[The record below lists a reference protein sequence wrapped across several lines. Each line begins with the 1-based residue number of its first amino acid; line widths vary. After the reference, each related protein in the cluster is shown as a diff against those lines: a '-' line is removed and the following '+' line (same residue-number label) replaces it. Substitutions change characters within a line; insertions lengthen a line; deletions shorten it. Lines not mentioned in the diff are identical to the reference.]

1 MALITLRVLDGPDR
15 GRAFEDLL
23 TPVSIGREEGNA
35 IQLNDERVSRFHLKI
50 QEDEDRLVITDLES
64 TNGTRLNGET
74 VQLAMLR
81 PGDVLQIGRSLLVYG
96 SRHEIATRLAAMR
109 GEDLSAGVVVDPDEL
124 DQINSS
130 VLLAFE
136 LGWAKDPKERFDLH
150 TLLPPPLPTHLS
162 PGQAAQLTEL
172 LQFLHLRMRALTG
185 TVKMKSRGDR
195 VTLEQR
201 QWQAVVD
208 LEARLSEYLRSVGEP
223 EF

>member
-35 IQLNDERVSRFHLKI
+35 VQLNDERVSRFHLKI
-50 QEDEDRLVITDLES
+50 QEDEDRLVVTDLES

-74 VQLAMLR
+74 IQLGMLR
-81 PGDVLQIGRSLLVYG
+81 PGDVLQVGRSLLVYG

-109 GEDLSAGVVVDPDEL
+109 GADLDAGVVVDPDEL
-124 DQINSS
+124 DQVGSS

-150 TLLPPPLPTHLS
+150 TLLPPSLPTHLS

-172 LQFLHLRMRALTG
+172 LQFLHLRMRALTQ
-185 TVKMKSRGDR
+185 TVKMKGRGDR

-208 LEARLSEYLRSVGEP
+208 LEARLAQYLRAVGEP